1 MRQVCT
7 ITDNRAQLPHA
18 PAFLCVHRKPI
29 QQAAQVLSRAKGEAE
44 LYLMGLQA
52 NDGGICL
59 DGDKDLWLVD
69 NV

>member
-1 MRQVCT
+1 MRQVCS
-7 ITDNRAQLPHA
+7 ITDNRVQLPRA

-29 QQAAQVLSRAKGEAE
+29 QQAVQALSCTKGEAE

-52 NDGGICL
+52 NDGGIRL